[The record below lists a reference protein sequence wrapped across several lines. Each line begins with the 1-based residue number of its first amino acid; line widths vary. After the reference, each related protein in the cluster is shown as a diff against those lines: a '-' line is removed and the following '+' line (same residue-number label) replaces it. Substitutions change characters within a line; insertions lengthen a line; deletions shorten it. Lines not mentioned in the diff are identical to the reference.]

1 MTEEKY
7 RTHEIC
13 QFDYSDIWEK
23 SFDERY
29 TDTPLRNDEVVA
41 LLNNQNKVTE
51 ELKNTINDLKECLKL
66 NKRFIL
72 YWNANKTVIWDMENH
87 QQVENKD
94 IYSYLQNIG
103 ELNKK

>member
-23 SFDERY
+23 SFDERR

-41 LLNNQNKVTE
+41 LLNNQNKITE

-66 NKRFIL
+66 NKRFVL

-103 ELNKK
+103 ELNE